1 MTLIVGLMSPKRAIL
16 VSDRRLSRNGSLY
29 DDETNKATALF
40 CADGRV
46 AVAFTGLAIAG
57 KFQTS
62 RVLLRLLAE
71 AGKPDNLLL
80 PTIQRFA
87 VLMTEELK
95 SLRIPA
101 KDKHLRIIFAGYQ
114 YQQSTAAPMLIQV
127 ANAADSAGVIQAVAG
142 EKFLIWTA
150 RDPLGIGSFGF
161 GTTSGVRPADRA
173 KLKQLLAED
182 RPAEALVDKAVD
194 TIRNAADSLRSK
206 NAVGKQCMSIVV
218 PLQGGLVANYHS
230 AEAKNMMYQPS
241 IVVSTPTMSL
251 TSEGGSI
258 EQLDPSTPRPLVVP
272 KTGRNQRCPCG
283 SGLKYKK
290 CCGRTPMLKIP

>member
-16 VSDRRLSRNGSLY
+16 VSDRRLSRNGTLY
-29 DDETNKATALF
+29 DDEKNKATALF
-40 CADGRV
+40 CVDGRV

-71 AGKPDNLLL
+71 AGKADHLLL

-87 VLMTEELK
+87 ALMTEELK
-95 SLRIPA
+95 NLRIPA

-114 YQQSTAAPMLIQV
+114 YQQLTAAPLLIQV
-127 ANAADSAGVIQAVAG
+127 ANAADSSGVIQAAAG

-161 GTTSGVRPADRA
+161 GMTSGVRPADRA

-182 RPAEALVDKAVD
+182 RPGEALVDKAVD

-218 PLQGGLVANYHS
+218 PLEGGLVANYHS
-230 AEAKNMMYQPS
+230 AEAKNTMYQPS

-283 SGLKYKK
+283 SGFKYKK

>member
-40 CADGRV
+40 CADARV

-101 KDKHLRIIFAGYQ
+101 KDKDLRIIFAGYQ
-114 YQQSTAAPMLIQV
+114 YQRSTAAPMLIQV

-230 AEAKNMMYQPS
+230 AEAKNTLYQPS